1 MKSRPAF
8 TLFELILAIA
18 LSATLLA
25 LIGTAVNLYLLRVD
39 AGRSRVE
46 EAQLARSVLAIIAA
60 DVRATTTYQTQD
72 VSAIARLAA
81 SAAKFDVDDFESSGT
96 FQGSA
101 FGAPGATGTTNTVG
115 AASMLSAT
123 TSSGGS
129 MSAGSSG
136 DGTVSTSTAVPGL
149 NGLTTELLLDVA
161 RLPRLDELFP
171 TVPGQRTAAATA
183 AAAANLPRPSDLK
196 SVRYFIRQGTAIES
210 SDLAAT
216 ALGSPAAQLGV
227 GGLVR
232 QTIDRA
238 VRETAEQ
245 AGNSQLL
252 NSGQTLLAPEVT
264 QIRFRYFDGTSVY
277 DEWNMQERNALPTA
291 IEVRIWLDPTG
302 NSVSHSI
309 ATTPAS
315 NDRMYLE
322 TIALPLAQSTASAGT
337 SGSSEDESTDEG
349 DSGQGDDGT
358 GFGAGAQFPP

>member
-101 FGAPGATGTTNTVG
+101 FGAPGATGTTNAVG
-115 AASMLSAT
+115 AASMLSST

-129 MSAGSSG
+129 TSAGSSG

-149 NGLTTELLLDVA
+149 NGLATELLLDVA

-183 AAAANLPRPSDLK
+183 
-196 SVRYFIRQGTAIES
+196 
-210 SDLAAT
+210 
-216 ALGSPAAQLGV
+216 LGSPAAQLGV
-227 GGLVR
+227 GGLGR

-264 QIRFRYFDGTSVY
+264 QIQFRYFDGTSVY

-315 NDRMYLE
+315 NDHMYLE
-322 TIALPLAQSTASAGT
+322 TIALPLAQSTASAGS

-349 DSGQGDDGT
+349 DSGQDDDGT
-358 GFGAGAQFPP
+358 GFGAGVQFPP